1 MGRPPNPLGRTVE
14 AGAAR
19 RAARSAAYRRERDRT
34 ARAAAVAKLVIQR
47 RTELGLT
54 QKELARRAGTSYSQV
69 SRIESGRHSVTNETF
84 DKVFVALG
92 ATPIHGYEVPARPG
106 HPARRELVAV

>member
-1 MGRPPNPLGRTVE
+1 MAGRQ
-14 AGAAR
+14 
-19 RAARSAAYRRERDRT
+19 SAKPANTIQQCPCET
-34 ARAAAVAKLVIQR
+34 EARAAAVAKLVTQR

-54 QKELARRAGTSYSQV
+54 QKELAERAGTSYSQV

-92 ATPIHGYEVPARPG
+92 ARPIHGYEVPARPG
-106 HPARRELVAV
+106 HAARRELVAV

>member
-1 MGRPPNPLGRTVE
+1 MGRTVQ
-14 AGAAR
+14 AGAAK
-19 RAARSAAYRRERDRT
+19 RAARSAAYRLERDRT
-34 ARAAAVAKLVIQR
+34 ARAVAVAKLVIQR

-54 QKELARRAGTSYSQV
+54 QKELARRARTSYSQV